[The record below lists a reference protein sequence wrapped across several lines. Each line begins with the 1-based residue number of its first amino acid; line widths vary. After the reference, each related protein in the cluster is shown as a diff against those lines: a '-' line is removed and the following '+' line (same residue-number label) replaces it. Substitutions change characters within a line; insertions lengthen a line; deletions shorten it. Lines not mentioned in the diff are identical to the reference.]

1 MKSLK
6 GMVGIVRQG
15 RNGNVTNIKSE
26 YETKK
31 DFIKDLRGNGY
42 RVLAVFTKEEV
53 RYIKHTPK
61 SEMKDSF
68 LFSNYNAIEYIKQC
82 L

>member
-1 MKSLK
+1 MKELI
-6 GMVGIVRQG
+6 GIVRQG

-31 DFIKDLRGNGY
+31 GFAFDLRRNGY
-42 RVLAVFTKEEV
+42 RVLGVFTKGEV
-53 RYIKHTPK
+53 SYIKDTPIYEIK
-61 SEMKDSF
+61 TSF
-68 LFSNYNAIEYIKQC
+68 LMNNWDAIDYIKQV